1 MTPYSGVFF
10 YNTHFLRKVVQQL
23 SKDESTAKD
32 LIEEKLK
39 SLPTNPGV
47 YLMKDSDGNVIYV
60 GKAVNLR
67 NRVRS
72 YFRALPKEAVKTKAL
87 VRHICDFEYIIV
99 DSESEALVLEC
110 NLIKKYQPRY
120 NISLKDGKTYPYVRI
135 TNETW
140 PRIFVTRNVVRDGSR
155 YFGPYP
161 GVYELRDTLD
171 LLHRIYPWRTC
182 SKARFNKGDACLN
195 AHIDRCAAPCVG
207 NISESD
213 YRHMVEDV
221 ADFFNGRTEP
231 LENKLRDEMYAASEA
246 LDYETAAQKRDQLAA
261 IERIN
266 MRQKA
271 VLNQDDDR
279 DIIAMARNDTG
290 AMVQVFFIRGG
301 KILGRESY
309 PIQSSH
315 NSSDDEIFSSFLKQ
329 FYLSQERVP
338 KTIHIER
345 DIDDALPLAELL
357 SKRHGYRITFHIPKR
372 GVAKELLTLVQQNAE
387 EALVKRRLSNEEKV
401 ARTEGALEDLAHYL
415 NLPEPPARIEC
426 YDISNIQGTDSV
438 ASMVVFING
447 KAEKSQYRRFKIK
460 TVEGPN
466 DFESMYEVITRRFS
480 HATKELKENKECPA
494 KFSWLPDLVIIDGG
508 KGQLGYARRAM
519 RNLGYADIPTF
530 GLAEEEELLFEED
543 RSEAIQIPRD
553 AKALYLL
560 QRIRNESHRFALTY
574 HRSLRGKRQLA
585 SVLDDIPG
593 IGKKRRESLLT
604 HFGSFSKIQSAG
616 VDELAEVPGISKKLA
631 EEIHSYLRTHEDLQ
645 ARLRSRQAHTSS

>member
-1 MTPYSGVFF
+1 MS
-10 YNTHFLRKVVQQL
+10 
-23 SKDESTAKD
+23 DEQPTVND

-39 SLPTNPGV
+39 TLPSNPGV
-47 YLMKDSDGNVIYV
+47 YLMKDNEGKVIYV

-72 YFRALPKEAVKTKAL
+72 YFRAQPKEAVKTKAL

-120 NISLKDGKTYPYVRI
+120 NISLKDGKTYPYIRI
-135 TNETW
+135 TNEPW
-140 PRIFVTRNVVRDGSR
+140 PRIFVTRNVIRDGSR

-182 SKARFNKGDACLN
+182 TKARFNKGESCLN
-195 AHIDRCAAPCVG
+195 AHIDRCCAPCVG
-207 NISESD
+207 NISKTD
-213 YRHMVEDV
+213 YQHMVEEV
-221 ADFFNGRTEP
+221 ADFFNGHTER
-231 LENKLRDEMYAASEA
+231 LSNKLRNDMYAASDA
-246 LDYETAAQKRDQLAA
+246 LDFETAAQKRDQLAA
-261 IERIN
+261 IDRIN
-266 MRQKA
+266 TRQKA

-279 DIIAMARNDTG
+279 DVVAMARNDTG

-309 PIQSSH
+309 PIKTTRD
-315 NSSDDEIFSSFLKQ
+315 SSDDEIFSSFLKQ

-345 DIDDALPLAELL
+345 DIEDAQTLTELL
-357 SKRHGYRITFHIPKR
+357 SKRHGHRITFHVPKR
-372 GVAKELLTLVQQNAE
+372 GVAKDLLSLVQQNAE
-387 EALVKRRLSNEEKV
+387 ESLLKRRLSNEEKL

-426 YDISNIQGTDSV
+426 YDISNFQGTNSV
-438 ASMVVFING
+438 ASMVVFVNG
-447 KAEKSQYRRFKIK
+447 KPKKDQYRRFKIK

-466 DFESMYEVITRRFS
+466 DFASMHEVITRRFS
-480 HATKELKENKECPA
+480 HASKELAENKKDTA

-519 RNLGYADIPTF
+519 REQGYADIPTF
-530 GLAEEEELLFEED
+530 GLAKEEELLFEEGRD
-543 RSEAIQIPRD
+543 EPVRIPRD
-553 AKALYLL
+553 AQALYLV
-560 QRIRNESHRFALTY
+560 QRVRDESHRFAITY

-593 IGKKRRESLLT
+593 VGKKRRESLLT

-616 VDELAEVPGISKKLA
+616 INELSDVPGISKKLA
-631 EEIHSYLRTHEDLQ
+631 EEIYSYLRTHEDLQ
-645 ARLRSRQAHTSS
+645 ARLRSRQTHTTS